1 MKIKIYNKNGKARV
15 IYGKSENH
23 ISKIAAKFERWE
35 FVR

>member
-15 IYGKSENH
+15 VFAKSEMQ